1 MQKCN
6 QAVQEKSLNL
16 NSLILLLWKGHNGHS
31 GVLLFNEKTRQQTVK
46 AVEVTVQ
53 ADTQR
58 AYGRGCGCH
67 FRGGGGEGGGWGDG
81 NRGSQQAQ
89 WQRRWHVDE

>member
-1 MQKCN
+1 MQKGN
-6 QAVQEKSLNL
+6 QAEQEKSLNL
-16 NSLILLLWKGHNGHS
+16 NSLIFLLGKGHRGHS

-53 ADTQR
+53 AEAQR

-67 FRGGGGEGGGWGDG
+67 FGGGGGEGGG
-81 NRGSQQAQ
+81 
-89 WQRRWHVDE
+89 